1 MTDLIGT
8 AIMAMPEYPTLVIVL
23 FLSGVISY
31 GVTQVV
37 KIPCRKWVGT
47 EVNSKDPW
55 PWLLAFRLFPLLI
68 GAYVGTLFVPWP
80 WGASVGLVGAILNV
94 TLYKQTSSIIRNM
107 NLGKKG

>member
-1 MTDLIGT
+1 MVGSIET
-8 AIMAMPEYPTLVIVL
+8 AITTMPEYSTLVIVL
-23 FLSGVISY
+23 FLCGVISY

-55 PWLLAFRLFPLLI
+55 PWLFAFRVFPLAV
-68 GAYVGTLFVPWP
+68 GAYVGSLFLHWP

-94 TLYKQTSSIIRNM
+94 ALYKQTSTIIQ
-107 NLGKKG
+107 NLNPSKKK